1 MFMVFFSLTSRA
13 LLDHLKKMTET
24 SAGTSESKVY

>member
-1 MFMVFFSLTSRA
+1 MFMFFFSLISRA
-13 LLDHLKKMTET
+13 LRDHLKKMTET